1 MFISEETLCKLRLRI
16 LVGGENIYYVAK
28 EYDMHVSEFEKMLF
42 KCSDKVRKP
51 RSVKKVNKI
60 ETPTK
65 DRHIFRIE
73 RTKNLLQEAE
83 AGASVKSLA
92 KKYGIT
98 EQTVI
103 NHIKARG

>member
-1 MFISEETLCKLRLRI
+1 MFISEEEMCKIRLRI

-51 RSVKKVNKI
+51 RTVKKVAKI
-60 ETPTK
+60 ETPIR
-65 DRHIFRIE
+65 DQHIFRIAH
-73 RTKNLLQEAE
+73 TKNLLKEAE
-83 AGASVKSLA
+83 AGASVRSLA
-92 KKYGIT
+92 KKYGIQ